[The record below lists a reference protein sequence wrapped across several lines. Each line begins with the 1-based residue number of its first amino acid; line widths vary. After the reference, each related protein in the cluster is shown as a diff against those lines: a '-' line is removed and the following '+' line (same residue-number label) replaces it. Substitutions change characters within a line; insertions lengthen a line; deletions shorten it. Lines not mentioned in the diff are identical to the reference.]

1 MEEQYPVLNDAEPYY
16 EEGGREGVLI
26 SHGFTGSTQSM
37 RPLAEALAEAGY
49 TVCLPRL
56 KGHGTHY
63 EDMERTSRHDWIGS
77 VEEGYHWLKERCDT
91 IYMAGLSMGGT
102 LTLYMAQRHP
112 DINAIALINAAI
124 DMPALK
130 EVGDPEEVRFLDA
143 IGSDIKKSGVTEL
156 AYEKTPVKSV
166 KEILALMEEVRA
178 DLGKVKC
185 PALILVSEEDH
196 VVPPGN
202 AEIIREGIA
211 SSEKETV
218 RLEESYH
225 VATLDNDRDKII
237 ENVLRFFR
245 KSSGTS

>member
-1 MEEQYPVLNDAEPYY
+1 MAEQFPVLKGAEPYY
-16 EEGGREGVLI
+16 AEGGKEGVLI

-63 EDMERTSRHDWIGS
+63 EDMERTTRHDWIES
-77 VEEGYHWLKERCDT
+77 VEEGYRWLKERCTT
-91 IYMAGLSMGGT
+91 IYMTGLSMGGT

-112 DINAIALINAAI
+112 NIKAIALINAAI

-130 EVGDPEEVRFLDA
+130 EVGDPEEIRFLDA
-143 IGSDIKKSGVTEL
+143 IGSDIKKPGVTEL

-166 KEILALMEEVRA
+166 KEILALMEEVRSN
-178 DLGKVKC
+178 LSEVKC
-185 PALILVSEEDH
+185 PALILVSDEDH

-211 SSEKETV
+211 SGEKETV

-225 VATLDNDRDKII
+225 VATLDNDQDKIL
-237 ENVLRFFR
+237 ENVLRFF
-245 KSSGTS
+245 KNS

>member
-1 MEEQYPVLNDAEPYY
+1 MDEQYPVLKGAEPYY
-16 EEGGREGVLI
+16 AEGGKEGILV

-37 RPLAEALAEAGY
+37 RPLAEALAEEGY

-63 EDMERTSRHDWIGS
+63 EDMERTSRHDWVDS
-77 VEEGYHWLKERCDT
+77 VEEGYRWLKERCDT

-102 LTLYMAQRHP
+102 LTLYMAERHP
-112 DINAIALINAAI
+112 DIRAIALINAAI

-130 EVGDPEEVRFLDA
+130 EVGDPEEIRFLDA
-143 IGSDIKKSGVTEL
+143 IGSDIKKPDVTEL

-166 KEILALMEEVRA
+166 KEILALMEEVRTSLS
-178 DLGKVKC
+178 DVKC

-196 VVPPGN
+196 VVPPDN
-202 AEIIREGIA
+202 SDMISKEI
-211 SSEKETV
+211 SSAEKETV

-225 VATLDNDRDKII
+225 VATLDNDQQKII
-237 ENVLRFFR
+237 DHIIRFF
-245 KSSGTS
+245 KENS

>member
-1 MEEQYPVLNDAEPYY
+1 MEEKYPVLKGAEPYY
-16 EEGGREGVLI
+16 AEGGKEGVLV

-63 EDMERTSRHDWIGS
+63 EDMERTSRHDWIES
-77 VEEGYHWLKERCDT
+77 VEEGYRWLKERSGT

-102 LTLYMAQRHP
+102 LTLYMAKRHP
-112 DINAIALINAAI
+112 DIRAIALINAAI

-130 EVGDPEEVRFLDA
+130 EVGDPEEIRFLEA
-143 IGSDIKKSGVTEL
+143 IGSDIKKPDVTEL

-178 DLGKVKC
+178 DLGKISC
-185 PALILVSEEDH
+185 PALLLVSDEDH

-202 AEIIREGIA
+202 SDIIGEGL
-211 SSEKETV
+211 SSEAIEKV
-218 RLEESYH
+218 QLKNSYH
-225 VATLDNDRDKII
+225 VATLDNDKDKII
-237 ENVLRFFR
+237 ENVLRFF
-245 KSSGTS
+245 KEYS

>member
-1 MEEQYPVLNDAEPYY
+1 MGEQYPVLKDAEPYY
-16 EEGGREGVLI
+16 AEGGREGVLI

-77 VEEGYHWLKERCDT
+77 VEEGYRWLKGRCDT

-112 DINAIALINAAI
+112 EIRAIALINAAI

-130 EVGDPEEVRFLDA
+130 EVGDTEDVRFLDA
-143 IGSDIKKSGVTEL
+143 IGSDIKKPGVTEL

-178 DLGKVKC
+178 DLGQVSC
-185 PALILVSEEDH
+185 PALILVSDEDH

-202 AEIIREGIA
+202 SDIIRDGIA
-211 SSEKETV
+211 SVGKETV
-218 RLEESYH
+218 RLKESYH
-225 VATLDNDRDKII
+225 VATLDNDQEKII
-237 ENVLRFFR
+237 DNVLHFFR
-245 KSSGTS
+245 ENA

>member
-1 MEEQYPVLNDAEPYY
+1 MEEKYPVLKGAEPYY
-16 EEGGREGVLI
+16 AEGGKEGVLV

-63 EDMERTSRHDWIGS
+63 EDMERTSRHDWIES
-77 VEEGYHWLKERCDT
+77 VEEGYRWLKERSGT

-102 LTLYMAQRHP
+102 LTLYMAERHP
-112 DINAIALINAAI
+112 DIRAIALINAAI

-130 EVGDPEEVRFLDA
+130 EVGDPEEIRFLEA
-143 IGSDIKKSGVTEL
+143 IGSDIKKPDVTEL

-178 DLGKVKC
+178 DLGKISC
-185 PALILVSEEDH
+185 PALLLVSDEDH

-202 AEIIREGIA
+202 SDIIGEGL
-211 SSEKETV
+211 SSEAIEKV
-218 RLEESYH
+218 QLKNSYH
-225 VATLDNDRDKII
+225 VATLDNDKDKII
-237 ENVLRFFR
+237 ENVLRFF
-245 KSSGTS
+245 KEYS